1 MTDVADGQIGAL
13 VTSIFPEVGEPWFG
27 TESNRIRYERVAT
40 SVILFSNLATRL
52 VSHYASETEKVAF
65 LSIRPGKSR

>member
-1 MTDVADGQIGAL
+1 MTDVAGGQIGAL

-40 SVILFSNLATRL
+40 SVIFLFSACDFAVYPLRQRNNEGRVL
-52 VSHYASETEKVAF
+52 VET
-65 LSIRPGKSR
+65 S